1 MLHKTNGT
9 NEKLVPQGFISAQK
23 QILFYHLPP
32 HNGSAWN
39 WNFSYGPSVHHAP
52 LWLVPWSPWSP
63 DTQMDYPNSIVS
75 FTLMLIVWKNY
86 SLVQL
91 SLTLNLALNSIQE
104 NLISKHCILFWGHPV
119 HRTLSVSVTHDYRSN
134 VPYVLYS
141 CGQKYIIFFARYL
154 LILEM

>member
-1 MLHKTNGT
+1 
-9 NEKLVPQGFISAQK
+9 
-23 QILFYHLPP
+23 
-32 HNGSAWN
+32 
-39 WNFSYGPSVHHAP
+39 
-52 LWLVPWSPWSP
+52 
-63 DTQMDYPNSIVS
+63 MDYPNSIVS

-91 SLTLNLALNSIQE
+91 SLTLNLASNSIQE

-154 LILEM
+154 LTRNVNFKMTVKDSHLNEFTNMTCNVLLATTAVHCMRKIVKDPTIFML

>member
-1 MLHKTNGT
+1 
-9 NEKLVPQGFISAQK
+9 
-23 QILFYHLPP
+23 
-32 HNGSAWN
+32 
-39 WNFSYGPSVHHAP
+39 
-52 LWLVPWSPWSP
+52 
-63 DTQMDYPNSIVS
+63 MDYPNSIVS

-91 SLTLNLALNSIQE
+91 SLTLNLASNSIQE
-104 NLISKHCILFWGHPV
+104 NLISKHCILFRGHPV

-154 LILEM
+154 LTRNVTFKITVKDSHLNQFTNMTCNLLLAQFSCIDIFSDYVFTPKVYP